1 LRNKDDEKFKVLWD
15 LQRSL
20 LEINVEHELIP
31 NFNNLEKVNIKKTVF
46 FDALTKDKFMDT
58 IFALQRG
65 VFLVNLMHHQL
76 GGKYY
81 KNSTT
86 KFML

>member
-1 LRNKDDEKFKVLWD
+1 LRNKDDDKFKILWD
-15 LQRSL
+15 LQHSL
-20 LEINVEHELIP
+20 LVINVEHELFP
-31 NFNNLEKVNIKKTVF
+31 NFDNLEKVNIKKTVY
-46 FDALTKDKFMDT
+46 FDALTKDKFMNI
-58 IFALQRG
+58 IFVLQRG

-81 KNSTT
+81 KSSTT